1 MKCLNVLEDEVL
13 ETTEQI
19 LEDID
24 NCYGCNNAKEVLQDY
39 AEYLQLY
46 KKGTVYIGNKNI
58 ILYKSTVNRDF
69 NKLLNIISKLLY
81 KQGIIENA
89 DFEVIKDTCRI
100 RNVPLQENKLYVI
113 DDPVIRTDKVIEI
126 VDSNSNAVFIF
137 NVNEKGDNFE
147 SKKYYSMVDNIRNK
161 FFWEITLSDPTE
173 DEKKKYIK
181 ETMKQHQFINKVL
194 DKELEAITC
203 YDIETIDK
211 CLMSAFIKANK
222 KGSAEITAKELNII
236 KNPNYKTGIKKL
248 NSLVGLENVKQQI
261 QQIIDY
267 VQVHK
272 QRGHSP
278 ALHMIFKGNPGTGKT
293 EVARLVGEIFADYG
307 ILEDKFVEVERN
319 DLVAG
324 YIGQTALKTQK
335 VIEQALGGVLF
346 IDEAYSLFSNA
357 DKDYGKETISTLIK
371 NMEDYRDNLCVIMAG
386 YSQEMEE
393 LLNSNSGL
401 KSRIQF
407 FVDFK
412 DYSAEELYQIFVKL
426 VKEEHFRLSKNC
438 KKEVMDFFDNEI
450 KNKKDSF
457 GNGRLCRNLYE
468 HILFE
473 QATRVRRNKLK
484 DINTIIAEDVTNA
497 VNKMKTKAVSRKI
510 GFSA

>member
-58 ILYKSTVNRDF
+58 ILYKSTANRDF

-81 KQGIIENA
+81 NQGIIENA

-147 SKKYYSMVDNIRNK
+147 AKKYYSMVDNIRNK

-173 DEKKKYIK
+173 QEKNKYIK
-181 ETMKQHQFINKVL
+181 KVIKQHHFSNRTT
-194 DKELEAITC
+194 DKELKAITG
-203 YDIETIDK
+203 YDLETIDK
-211 CLMSAFIKANK
+211 FLMSAFIKATK
-222 KGSAEITAKELNII
+222 EGTTEITAKELNIM
-236 KNPNYKTGIKKL
+236 KNPNYKMGMKKL
-248 NSLVGLENVKQQI
+248 NKLVGLEGVKQQI

-272 QRGHSP
+272 QRGHFP
-278 ALHMIFKGNPGTGKT
+278 TLHMVFKGNPGTGKT
-293 EVARLVGEIFADYG
+293 EVARLVGEIFEDYG
-307 ILEDKFVEVERN
+307 ILNGGFVEVKRD
-319 DLVAG
+319 DLIGG
-324 YIGQTALKTQK
+324 YVGQTALKTQK

-346 IDEAYSLFSNA
+346 IDEAYSLFSNS
-357 DKDYGKETISTLIK
+357 DKDYGKEAISTLIK
-371 NMEDYRDNLCVIMAG
+371 NMEDHRQDLCVILAG

-393 LLNSNSGL
+393 LLKSNTGFN
-401 KSRIQF
+401 SRIAF
-407 FVDFK
+407 KIDFP
-412 DYSAEELYQIFVKL
+412 DYSIDELYQMFINQ
-426 VKEEHFRLSKNC
+426 VKEEHFKLNKNC
-438 KKEVMDFFDNEI
+438 KQVVMDFLYNEI
-450 KNKKDSF
+450 KNKLNDF
-457 GNGRLCRNLYE
+457 GNGRLVRNLYE

-473 QATRVRRNKLK
+473 QATRVKRNKLK

-497 VNKMKTKAVSRKI
+497 VNKMRTKPSNRQI